1 VLKDTFSD
9 TEISDLTIAVSL
21 MNAFNR
27 LAVGM
32 RL

>member
-1 VLKDTFSD
+1 HFSD
-9 TEISDLTIAVSL
+9 TEISDLSFACAL